1 MSYFPYLVAAL
12 VFMVGIAGVVTSRN
26 LIHLVVC
33 LTVAQSGTYILLLAI
48 GYRSGGTAPIFK
60 GISEKAK
67 AVDHVV
73 QALTLTD
80 VVVSVVLAALLLAL
94 ALDVQKNE
102 DTLDPEELRS
112 LRS

>member
-67 AVDHVV
+67 AVDPV
-73 QALTLTD
+73 
-80 VVVSVVLAALLLAL
+80 VVLAALLLAL

-112 LRS
+112 MRS